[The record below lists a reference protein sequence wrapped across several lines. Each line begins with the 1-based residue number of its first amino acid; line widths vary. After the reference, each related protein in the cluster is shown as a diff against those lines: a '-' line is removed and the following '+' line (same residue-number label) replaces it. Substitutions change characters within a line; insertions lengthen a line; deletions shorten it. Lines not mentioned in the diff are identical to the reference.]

1 MQTTYEEYKE
11 WTEDGN
17 VEGGTQ
23 IVYDKAKEKAEKL
36 MVYEDELVQ
45 LFFSFCHFQVFHGY
59 FNPHF
64 AKISFYIKLDKL
76 SGHKS
81 LSPVLITIKHTSPT
95 ANHVLF
101 FLYCS

>member
-17 VEGGTQ
+17 VDGGTQ

-45 LFFSFCHFQVFHGY
+45 LFSHFVIFKY
-59 FNPHF
+59 F
-64 AKISFYIKLDKL
+64 LDI
-76 SGHKS
+76 
-81 LSPVLITIKHTSPT
+81 LIRILQK
-95 ANHVLF
+95 
-101 FLYCS
+101 